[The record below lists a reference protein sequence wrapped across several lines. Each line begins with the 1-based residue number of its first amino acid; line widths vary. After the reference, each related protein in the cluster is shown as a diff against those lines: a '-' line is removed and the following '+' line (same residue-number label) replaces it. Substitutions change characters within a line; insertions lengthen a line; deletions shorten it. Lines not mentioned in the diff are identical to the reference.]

1 MKGEEGGCKLGER
14 GKGEWYRECREMK
27 QTKNKSWTDNNKHS
41 TNKICQG
48 SKISRMKR
56 EVNKCKLGSKKKM
69 WKTSTS
75 LRALYRVSKRVC
87 KVRKPCR
94 VGFWVIR

>member
-41 TNKICQG
+41 TNKIVKDQ
-48 SKISRMKR
+48 KLVEWR
-56 EVNKCKLGSKKKM
+56 E
-69 WKTSTS
+69 
-75 LRALYRVSKRVC
+75 R
-87 KVRKPCR
+87 
-94 VGFWVIR
+94 